1 MLTIGRVGRG
11 ASAEQYYVRL
21 HEEDYYLRKG
31 SGEPP
36 GQWVGRLVEPLGLRG
51 VVGEKEFRKLFDGES
66 PTGLCSGSGDRTSDR
81 RST

>member
-1 MLTIGRVGRG
+1 M
-11 ASAEQYYVRL
+11 RL
-21 HEEDYYLRKG
+21 HEEDYYLRKE

-66 PTGLCSGSGDRTSDR
+66 PTGRRSGNGDRTSDR